1 MAQLAEGFG
10 FNLANAFAGDAE
22 LAAHFLQSAGTAVP
36 EAEALFNNFAFT
48 VREGVQNIL
57 DFFFQERERIRRK
70 RG

>member
-22 LAAHFLQSAGTAVP
+22 LAAHLLQSAGTAVP

-48 VREGVQNIL
+48 IREGVQNIL
-57 DFFFQERERIRRK
+57 DFFFQERE
-70 RG
+70 